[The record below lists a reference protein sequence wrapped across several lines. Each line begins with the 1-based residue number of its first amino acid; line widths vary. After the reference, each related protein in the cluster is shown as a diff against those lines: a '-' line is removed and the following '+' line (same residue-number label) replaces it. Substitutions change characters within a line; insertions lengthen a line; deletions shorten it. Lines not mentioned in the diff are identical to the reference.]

1 MNTQTEA
8 QLEEALIAQLETLGW
23 EKVKISDERD
33 LRVNLKRQ
41 LEKHNK
47 LLLSELEFR
56 QVLNKLKRGNIFEKA
71 KILRDRVDYRCDDGT
86 IGYIELIN

>member
-56 QVLNKLKRGNIFEKA
+56 QMLNKLKRGNIFEKA
-71 KILRDRVDYRCDDGT
+71 KILRD
-86 IGYIELIN
+86 

>member
-1 MNTQTEA
+1 MNTQTE
-8 QLEEALIAQLETLGW
+8 AQLETLGW

-56 QVLNKLKRGNIFEKA
+56 QMLNKLKRGNIFEKA
-71 KILRDRVDYRCDDGT
+71 KILRD
-86 IGYIELIN
+86 